1 MRGRVDFLPSQCVCV
16 GGGRGRPSRVL
27 QAPSARPVGTLS
39 LAAATCAALGL
50 AIGALAPSADLAL
63 AAGIPVMIVH
73 MALRAAH
80 PAPRTSVPSISSRA
94 LAWGQVLGILNPA
107 GTAETKPPSAA
118 VSLAS
123 HASPIKWSIRAL
135 CCAELRGMELERRAF
150 I

>member
-1 MRGRVDFLPSQCVCV
+1 MCV

-80 PAPRTSVPSISSRA
+80 PARAQVCPASLHALSR
-94 LAWGQVLGILNPA
+94 GQVLGILNPA